1 MDGFSRYHPMVN
13 IIFYIT
19 VLGLTMFQMQ
29 MGMIV
34 ISFICGAIYYFNL
47 KGMSGIKY
55 FGVIM
60 AVFVVSSLI
69 NPVFSHRGAT
79 LIFYMFTG
87 NPVTLES
94 VIYGICAALL
104 ISSAFLWFATF
115 NQVISEDKIMAV
127 LGKVMPHVAL
137 LITMVARFVPKYI
150 RQQKNVRQ
158 AGNDLGEK
166 PGTFIKKIKKSG
178 EVFSITMTWALE
190 TSVETADSMRA
201 RGYGATKRSN
211 YNNYRISGRDFVAM
225 IWIMSLFLMICF
237 ALFLGKANTYYYPYI
252 RIKNSIPVYLM
263 YGLLCLTPVVINVK
277 EAAVWHRLK

>member
-19 VLGLTMFQMQ
+19 VLGLTMFKQ

-94 VIYGICAALL
+94 VIYGIWCC
-104 ISSAFLWFATF
+104 TF
-115 NQVISEDKIMAV
+115 NK
-127 LGKVMPHVAL
+127 
-137 LITMVARFVPKYI
+137 
-150 RQQKNVRQ
+150 
-158 AGNDLGEK
+158 
-166 PGTFIKKIKKSG
+166 
-178 EVFSITMTWALE
+178 FSI
-190 TSVETADSMRA
+190 
-201 RGYGATKRSN
+201 
-211 YNNYRISGRDFVAM
+211 FVVCN
-225 IWIMSLFLMICF
+225 I
-237 ALFLGKANTYYYPYI
+237 
-252 RIKNSIPVYLM
+252 
-263 YGLLCLTPVVINVK
+263 
-277 EAAVWHRLK
+277 